1 MKPLVISLSA
11 RPFDR
16 PHRWLPGER
25 FWVAAVALLLLTT
38 AALKWQALATSP
50 PVTARERV
58 FDLPMNDWWLLAGLA
73 EGFVVLMLAAA
84 PSATAALQTIRL
96 AFLTVAGYRLL
107 LFLHGG
113 GDCGCL
119 GAVSGSGLLQDQE
132 GWILTSI
139 AVGVLGINELL
150 LALRFARSRKPCGTP
165 TPATPALLPSPST
178 SSTQGGFHG

>member
-1 MKPLVISLSA
+1 
-11 RPFDR
+11 
-16 PHRWLPGER
+16 
-25 FWVAAVALLLLTT
+25 VAAVALLLLTT
-38 AALKWQALATSP
+38 AAMKWLALATTP

-84 PSATAALQTIRL
+84 PSATAALLTIRL

-119 GAVSGSGLLQDQE
+119 GAVSGTGLLQDQE

-139 AVGVLGINELL
+139 ALGVLGINELL
-150 LALRFARSRKPCGTP
+150 LALRLSRSRKPCVTPTSSTP
-165 TPATPALLPSPST
+165 TPVPSPAT
-178 SSTQGGFHG
+178 SSPQGGFHD

>member
-1 MKPLVISLSA
+1 MNPLVHSLSV
-11 RPFDR
+11 RPIHR

-25 FWVAAVALLLLTT
+25 CWVAAVALLLLTT
-38 AALKWQALATSP
+38 AAMKWQALATTSLI
-50 PVTARERV
+50 TARERV

-84 PSATAALQTIRL
+84 PSVTAALHTIRL

-119 GAVSGSGLLQDQE
+119 GAVSGTGLLQDQE

-139 AVGVLGINELL
+139 ALGVLGINELL
-150 LALRFARSRKPCGTP
+150 LALRFARSRQLRLTS
-165 TPATPALLPSPST
+165 TSLSSASFASPATTQP
-178 SSTQGGFHG
+178 QGGSHD